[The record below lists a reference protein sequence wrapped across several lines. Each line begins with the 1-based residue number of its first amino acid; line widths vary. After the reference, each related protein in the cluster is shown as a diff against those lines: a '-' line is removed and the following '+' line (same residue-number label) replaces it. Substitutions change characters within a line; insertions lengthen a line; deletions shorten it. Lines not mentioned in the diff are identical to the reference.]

1 LDRSNSWWGVL
12 VWHVLFVACN
22 SRSFSMTVDELI
34 ALIHSAIKETSI
46 DCERLKD
53 FEQDPDEI
61 VMRFFDLEEEEND

>member
-1 LDRSNSWWGVL
+1 
-12 VWHVLFVACN
+12 
-22 SRSFSMTVDELI
+22 MTADELI